1 MRLRV
6 WLLIGFLSLTLVCL
20 AGFEFR
26 YAWFQSQW
34 FSEYASRLQYQLD
47 EGQSEAIRFPSAGP
61 FNERLG
67 YSQIPELLPGLQRR
81 GYEVTR
87 QTHFSEELLE
97 YAGRG
102 LFVPYEQKTHAGLE
116 ITDAHGQVIY
126 QFSYPRFRFN
136 EFTDVPPLLVD
147 ALLFIENRHLLDPN
161 LTRSNPAVD
170 WSRLAAASVERVV
183 GTLAGDGSS
192 HGAST
197 LATQMEKYRNSPD
210 GRTRH
215 PADKLRQMTSASVR
229 AYRQG
234 PETMQVRQQLV
245 RDYLNTVPM
254 AAAPGYGE
262 VHGVGDALWAWFDED
277 IDDFTA
283 RLNGEQGAYLQGVAL
298 RQALSLII
306 AQRRPSWYLL
316 DGREEL
322 KELVDSH
329 VRLLAA
335 HQRIDDQLAQHA
347 LASTLTYR
355 DWQRHPLVESS
366 SVDKTVWVTRNELG
380 ALLGQSAYDLDRMDL
395 QVQSTLDVRLQRA
408 VGDFLDTLASELAA
422 TEAGLMGERL
432 LSPQQ
437 VDQVR
442 YSFTLMESTPDGHKV
457 RVQTDNTGLPFDL
470 NSGSK
475 LELGSTAKLRVLTSY
490 LEIIAELY
498 DALAVAEPEQREAA
512 RTKRGDPLTLW
523 ALAYLRSNPQA
534 SLEQTLEAALQRRY
548 SASPHEQFFT
558 GSGVQR
564 FRNFNKDDD
573 RRRVTVQQALQES
586 INLPYV
592 RILRDVIR
600 YSLHQS
606 VDDAQSLLTND
617 RDPRRGDY
625 LRTFADREGQVFLQR
640 FWRRYQGMDEQ
651 QRFERLLR
659 QVQPIAARL
668 AVVHRELH
676 PEASLED
683 FQAFIEENVRVPQT
697 QERIERLYRNYAPG
711 SYNLNDQGYIAKV
724 HPLELWLLGY
734 LRQHPQA
741 GWSDVL
747 AASVDERQEVYSWL
761 FRTRHASARNTR
773 IRIMLEREAFNSLHQ
788 RWQRLGYPFPQLVAS
803 LGTALGSSGDR
814 PSALTE
820 LMGIILNDG
829 KRAGVQRLTSLH
841 FAADTPWETRFE
853 PAPMQEQQVLHP
865 EVAAALRG
873 ALSAV
878 VLDGTGRRLQGVF
891 TGSDGEPLVI
901 GGKTGTGD
909 NRIYTVTR
917 TGAVVSSEVM
927 NRTATFVF
935 FIGDSHFG
943 TLTAFVP
950 GEDASSFHFTSALP
964 AQVLKSMAPVLA
976 PHINQAPDGMLAQG
990 TPETQV
996 AGIVPGAP

>member
-1 MRLRV
+1 MRLRI
-6 WLLIGFLSLTLVCL
+6 WLVLGFLSLTLVCV

-34 FSEYASRLQYQLD
+34 VSEYASRLHYQLGD
-47 EGQSEAIRFPSAGP
+47 GPSDAIRFPAAGP
-61 FNERLG
+61 FNQRLG
-67 YSQIPELLPGLQRR
+67 YSRIPELQPDLQRR
-81 GYEVTR
+81 GYQVTR
-87 QTHFSEELLE
+87 QTHFSGELLE
-97 YAGRG
+97 YADRG
-102 LFVPYEQKTHAGLE
+102 LFLPYAQKTHAGLQ
-116 ITDAHGQVIY
+116 ITDAQGQSIY
-126 QFSYPRFRFN
+126 QFTYPRFRFN
-136 EFTDVPPLLVD
+136 EFADLPPLLVD
-147 ALLFIENRHLLDPN
+147 ALLFIENRHLLDPK
-161 LTRSNPAVD
+161 LARANPAVD
-170 WSRLAAASVERVV
+170 WTRLASASLERAL
-183 GTLAGDGSS
+183 GTLAGDSSS

-197 LATQMEKYRNSPD
+197 LATQIEKYRNSPE
-210 GRTRH
+210 GRTQH
-215 PADKLRQMTSASVR
+215 PADKLRQMTSATVR
-229 AYRQG
+229 AYLQG
-234 PETMQVRQQLV
+234 PETLQVRQQLV

-262 VHGVGDALWAWFDED
+262 VHGVGDALWVWFDES
-277 IDDFTA
+277 IEDFSA
-283 RLNGEQGAYLQGVAL
+283 RLNGEQGHYLQGVAL

-316 DGREEL
+316 GGRGEL
-322 KELVDSH
+322 QELVDSH
-329 VRLLAA
+329 IRLLAA
-335 HQRIDDQLAQHA
+335 HQRIDAPLARHA
-347 LASTLTYR
+347 LAGKVVYR
-355 DWQRHPLVESS
+355 DWQRYPLLEPLEA
-366 SVDKTVWVTRNELG
+366 DKTVWVTRNEL
-380 ALLGQSAYDLDRMDL
+380 ASLLGQSNYDLDRLDL
-395 QVQSTLDVRLQRA
+395 QVQSTLDARLQRA
-408 VGDFLDTLASELAA
+408 VGDFLDTLADELAA

-437 VDQVR
+437 VGQVR
-442 YSFTLMESTPDGHKV
+442 YSFTLMERTPGGNKV
-457 RVQTDNTGLPFDL
+457 RVQTDTTGLPFDL
-470 NSGSK
+470 NAGSK

-490 LEIIAELY
+490 LEIIAELHA
-498 DALAVAEPEQREAA
+498 ALIVAGPEERQAVRS
-512 RTKRGDPLTLW
+512 RRGDPLTLW
-523 ALAYLRSNPQA
+523 TLDYLRAYPQA
-534 SLEQTLEAALQRRY
+534 TLEQVLEAALQRRY
-548 SASPHEQFFT
+548 SASPHETFFT

-573 RRRVTVQQALQES
+573 RRMVSVQQALQES

-600 YSLHQS
+600 YSLHQR
-606 VDDAQSLLTND
+606 VEDADSLLTND
-617 RDPRRGDY
+617 NDPRREAY

-676 PEASLED
+676 PDADLEG
-683 FQAFIEENVRVPQT
+683 FQAYMDQHVRVPQT
-697 QERIERLYRNYAPG
+697 RERIERLYRDYAPG
-711 SYNLNDQGYIAKV
+711 SFNLNDQGYIAKV

-741 GWSDVL
+741 SWSEL
-747 AASVDERQEVYSWL
+747 LSASVDERQEVYSWL

-773 IRIMLEREAFNSLHQ
+773 IRIMLEREAFDALHE
-788 RWQRLGYPFPQLVAS
+788 RWQRVGYPFPGLVAS

-814 PSALTE
+814 PSALAE

-829 KRAGVQRLTSLH
+829 RRADVQRLTSLH

-853 PAPMQEQQVLHP
+853 PVPVREQQVLHP
-865 EVAAALRG
+865 AVAAALRG

-891 TGSDGEPLVI
+891 NGVDGEPLVI

-909 NRIYTVTR
+909 NRLYTLTR

-935 FIGDSHFG
+935 FIGPKHFG

-950 GEDASSFHFTSALP
+950 GEDASTFHFTSALP

-976 PHINQAPDGMLAQG
+976 PHINLVPQGGLVEAQMAGM
-990 TPETQV
+990 
-996 AGIVPGAP
+996 VPGPP

>member
-1 MRLRV
+1 MRLRI
-6 WLLIGFLSLTLVCL
+6 WLVLGFLSLTLVCL

-26 YAWFQSQW
+26 YAWFQAQW
-34 FSEYASRLQYQLD
+34 VSDYASRLDYQLSD
-47 EGQSEAIRFPSAGP
+47 GPSDAIRFPAAGP
-61 FNERLG
+61 FNQRLG
-67 YSQIPELLPGLQRR
+67 YSRMPELQSDLQRQ
-81 GYEVTR
+81 GYQVAR
-87 QTHFSEELLE
+87 QAHFSAQLLE
-97 YAGRG
+97 YADRG
-102 LFVPYEQKTHAGLE
+102 LFVPYAQKTRAGLQ
-116 ITDAHGQVIY
+116 ITDARNQPIY
-126 QFSYPRFRFN
+126 QFAYPRVQFN
-136 EFTDVPPLLVD
+136 TFADVPPLLVD
-147 ALLFIENRHLLDPN
+147 ALLFIENRDLLDPR
-161 LTRSNPAVD
+161 LERANPAVD
-170 WSRLAAASVERVV
+170 WPRLASASLERAM
-183 GTLAGDGSS
+183 GSLGGSGSS

-197 LATQMEKYRNSPD
+197 LATQMEKYRNSPE
-210 GRTRH
+210 GLTRH
-215 PADKLRQMTSASVR
+215 PVDKLRQMTSATVR
-229 AYRQG
+229 AYHQG
-234 PETMQVRQQLV
+234 PETLQVRQQLV

-262 VHGVGDALWAWFDED
+262 VHGVGDALWVWFDED
-277 IDDFTA
+277 IDHFSA
-283 RLNGEQGAYLQGVAL
+283 RLNGEQGLYLQGVAL

-316 DGREEL
+316 GGRGEL
-322 KELVDSH
+322 HELVDSH
-329 VRLLAA
+329 VRLLSS
-335 HQRIDDQLAQHA
+335 HYRIDEQLARHA
-347 LASTLTYR
+347 LASKVTYR
-355 DWQRHPLVESS
+355 DWQRYPLVEP
-366 SVDKTVWVTRNELG
+366 VAADKTVWVTRNQL
-380 ALLGQSAYDLDRMDL
+380 ASLLGQSAYDLDRLDL
-395 QVQSTLDVRLQRA
+395 RVQSTLDASLQRE
-408 VGDFLDTLASELAA
+408 VGGFLDALADELAA

-437 VDQVR
+437 LGQVR
-442 YSFTLMESTPDGHKV
+442 YSFTLMERTPTGNKV
-457 RVQTDNTGLPFDL
+457 RVQTDTTGLPFDL

-490 LEIIAELY
+490 LEIIAELHS
-498 DALAVAEPEQREAA
+498 ALAVAEPDVLQAA
-512 RTKRGDPLTLW
+512 RTRRGDPLTLW
-523 ALAYLRSNPQA
+523 TLDYLRAHPQA

-573 RRRVTVQQALQES
+573 RRRVSVQQALQES

-600 YSLHQS
+600 YSLHRQ
-606 VDDAQSLLTND
+606 VDDADSLLNND
-617 RDPRRGDY
+617 RDPRREAY

-651 QRFERLLR
+651 QRFERVLR

-676 PEASLED
+676 PDANLQH
-683 FQAFIEENVRVPQT
+683 FQTFIEARVRVPQT
-697 QERIERLYRNYAPG
+697 RERIERLYRDYAPG
-711 SYNLNDQGYIAKV
+711 SFNLNDQGYIAKV

-741 GWSDVL
+741 SWSEVL
-747 AASVDERQEVYSWL
+747 SASVDERQEVYSWL
-761 FRTRHASARNTR
+761 LRTRHASARNTR
-773 IRIMLEREAFNSLHQ
+773 MRIMLEREAFDALHQ
-788 RWQRLGYPFPQLVAS
+788 RWQRVGYPFSSLVAS

-814 PSALTE
+814 PSALAE

-829 KRAGVQRLTSLH
+829 KRLDVQRLTSLH

-853 PAPMQEQQVLHP
+853 PQPVQEQQVLHP
-865 EVAAALRG
+865 QVAAALRT

-891 TGSDGEPLVI
+891 NGADGEPLVI

-909 NRIYTVTR
+909 NRLYTVTR

-935 FIGDSHFG
+935 FIGPSHFG

-950 GEDASSFHFTSALP
+950 GEAAGDYHFTSALP

-976 PHINQAPDGMLAQG
+976 PHINLMPEG
-990 TPETQV
+990 TLIDAQV
-996 AGIVPGAP
+996 AGMVPGPP